1 MCEIVQ
7 ILQDHSAYISK
18 AMGATL
24 MEIERNRINPKPA
37 GAWMYQILIH
47 SIYYKLC
54 NKYYRKIIVISE
66 KILIYYCFF
75 SK

>member
-37 GAWMYQILIH
+37 GA
-47 SIYYKLC
+47 
-54 NKYYRKIIVISE
+54 
-66 KILIYYCFF
+66 
-75 SK
+75 